1 MRTCMYNLQ
10 TFLFPNHPKQRSND
24 RNSICC
30 CEQVQ
35 SAVHKLD
42 RCRIRIQRLLEIYMC
57 KSIDSLSIS
66 NYISYTLHVH
76 EQGSHV
82 IRESNLIHK
91 PFPLSQAGHKKLN
104 INTLPPR
111 RGKPPILSFQ
121 VLLNSSTSFLG

>member
-1 MRTCMYNLQ
+1 MNMRTCMYNLQ

-57 KSIDSLSIS
+57 KSLEYETPYQFQII
-66 NYISYTLHVH
+66 YRIHYTYMNKA
-76 EQGSHV
+76 
-82 IRESNLIHK
+82 RM
-91 PFPLSQAGHKKLN
+91 
-104 INTLPPR
+104 
-111 RGKPPILSFQ
+111 
-121 VLLNSSTSFLG
+121 